1 MMLMDKAQKGPKKQ
15 VGGICSSGAT
25 SCIGVLRCVRDALNP
40 LMIHTFLFCNT
51 AALIGAIDKFPAR
64 VQILREIFE
73 EDWYAWARSQ
83 CTVRDLLT
91 AAIPRP
97 VQPRPGSAERAAR
110 QAALVVHGGAVS
122 VR

>member
-1 MMLMDKAQKGPKKQ
+1 MMLMDKAQKGTKKQ

-25 SCIGVLRCVRDALNP
+25 SCIGVLRCVRDAL
-40 LMIHTFLFCNT
+40 MIIHTFVFCNT

-73 EDWYAWARSQ
+73 EEWYAWARSQ

-91 AAIPRP
+91 AAIPCP

-110 QAALVVHGGAVS
+110 QAALGMHGGAVS